1 MTSEKED
8 LENLLKHPG
17 WLRLKAYA
25 TKHWQDEIAT
35 HLRAAVNDNNDLSA
49 LAKMRQ
55 IIVAK
60 DAVER
65 LMQWPEERLTH
76 INNPQTIP
84 LVPVG
89 RGGYNR
95 A

>member
-25 TKHWQDEIAT
+25 TKHWQDEIT
-35 HLRAAVNDNNDLSA
+35 SHLRAAVNDNNDLAA

-65 LMQWPEERLTH
+65 LMAWPDERLANMRAANTL
-76 INNPQTIP
+76 TEM
-84 LVPVG
+84 VA
-89 RGGYNR
+89 RGGYHR